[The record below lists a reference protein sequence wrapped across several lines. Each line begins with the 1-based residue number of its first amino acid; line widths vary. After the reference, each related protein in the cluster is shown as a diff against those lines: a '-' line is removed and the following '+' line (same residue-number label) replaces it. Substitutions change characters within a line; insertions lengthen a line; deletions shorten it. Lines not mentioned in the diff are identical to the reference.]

1 MPCSS
6 TRFVPQ
12 SVVTMDS
19 RSAEDHLRVIREL
32 MERATI
38 YRTISAPAALF
49 CGFLALFVAF
59 AALIRGPLQPIL
71 RHSFVQVWIIVF
83 LLSAVANTLFLLGSS
98 KEREEAFPSRRLRT
112 ALVAIAPAF
121 LVAGALTISLARSR
135 GSEIFVAVCWI
146 GLYGMA
152 LLSTVTFAPRSIAL
166 LGWAFVLTSCLCLVL
181 LTQDYLFSFTASRHV
196 TLQGYL
202 AMAGTFGLYHII
214 YGFAVM

>member
-1 MPCSS
+1 M
-6 TRFVPQ
+6 VI
-12 SVVTMDS
+12 MDS

-49 CGFLALFVAF
+49 CGLLALVVAF
-59 AALIRGPLQPIL
+59 AALIPGPLQPIL
-71 RHSFVQVWIIVF
+71 RDYFVQVWIIVF
-83 LLSAVANTLFLLGSS
+83 LLSALANTLFLLRSS

-121 LVAGALTISLARSR
+121 LVAGALTISLVRSG

-152 LLSTVTFAPRSIAL
+152 LLSTVTFAPRSIAV
-166 LGWAFVLTSCLCLVL
+166 LGWAFVLTSCLCLGL
-181 LTQDYLFSFTASRHV
+181 LTQDYLFAFTAGRQA
-196 TLQGYL
+196 TLQGLGYF
-202 AMAGTFGLYHII
+202 AMAGTFGFYHIV
-214 YGFAVM
+214 YGVAVMARRHGNG

>member
-1 MPCSS
+1 
-6 TRFVPQ
+6 
-12 SVVTMDS
+12 MDS

-38 YRTISAPAALF
+38 YRAISAPAAL
-49 CGFLALFVAF
+49 CSGLLALIVAS
-59 AALIRGPLQPIL
+59 AALIPGPFQPIL
-71 RHSFVQVWIIVF
+71 RHYFVPVWIIVF
-83 LLSAVANTLFLLGSS
+83 LLSAVANTLFLLRST
-98 KEREEAFPSRRLRT
+98 KDKKITLPSRRMRT

-121 LVAGALTISLARSR
+121 LVAGALTILLIRNQ

-166 LGWAFVLTSCLCLVL
+166 LGWAFVLTSCLCLGL
-181 LTQDYLFSFTASRHV
+181 LTQDYLFSFTASRRV
-196 TLQGYL
+196 TLQSLGYL

-214 YGFAVM
+214 YGLAVMFYGRHGNG

>member
-1 MPCSS
+1 
-6 TRFVPQ
+6 
-12 SVVTMDS
+12 MDS

-98 KEREEAFPSRRLRT
+98 KERKEAFPSTLRDGSFIDGN
-112 ALVAIAPAF
+112 LCPAF
-121 LVAGALTISLARSR
+121 DRGARLGVCAHELSWPWLVDARLSLC
-135 GSEIFVAVCWI
+135 F
-146 GLYGMA
+146 YG
-152 LLSTVTFAPRSIAL
+152 
-166 LGWAFVLTSCLCLVL
+166 
-181 LTQDYLFSFTASRHV
+181 
-196 TLQGYL
+196 
-202 AMAGTFGLYHII
+202 
-214 YGFAVM
+214 